1 MPIKSFGSTSQNVEN
16 LFDTSQF
23 VLTVYLIT
31 KYIESIFDEDIDMKN
46 QFKNKILLD
55 LNSDNQP
62 VSKRFVGDKFIDPSI
77 IKHFA
82 HVDVNDENLD
92 GSFYKIKQISSNR

>member
-1 MPIKSFGSTSQNVEN
+1 MPIKSFDSTSQNVEN

-23 VLTVYLIT
+23 VLTVYLRI

-46 QFKNKILLD
+46 QFKNKNLLD

-62 VSKRFVGDKFIDPSI
+62 VNKRFVGDKFIDPSI
-77 IKHFA
+77 IKYSA

-92 GSFYKIKQISSNR
+92 GSFYKIKQFSSNR